1 MVRLNHGRGAYGLEM
16 GWDERAWLLGPLPVS
31 VYTGG
36 FPTERGGWIFRINN
50 QSVKGRGLWMQ
61 ILCYLKKTN
70 KKNVNENS

>member
-36 FPTERGGWIFRINN
+36 FPTERGGWIF
-50 QSVKGRGLWMQ
+50 
-61 ILCYLKKTN
+61 
-70 KKNVNENS
+70 

>member
-36 FPTERGGWIFRINN
+36 FPTERGGGFFELIIK
-50 QSVKGRGLWMQ
+50 V
-61 ILCYLKKTN
+61 LKDE
-70 KKNVNENS
+70 VCGCRYYVI